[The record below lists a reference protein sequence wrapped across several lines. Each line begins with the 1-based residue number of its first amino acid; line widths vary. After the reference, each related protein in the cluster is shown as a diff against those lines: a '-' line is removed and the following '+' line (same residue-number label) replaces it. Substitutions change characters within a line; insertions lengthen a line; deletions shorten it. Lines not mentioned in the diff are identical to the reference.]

1 MKTILGLTEKITI
14 FADSK
19 ERTAIARIDTG
30 ASKSSI
36 DRELAHKLGLN
47 NVLKTTKIRSAS
59 AGIKERPVIKV
70 KIKIKGKVISG
81 YFTLADRH
89 EMLYRVLIG
98 RNILRKENFLIDPSI
113 K

>member
-1 MKTILGLTEKITI
+1 MKTILGLTEKVTLL
-14 FADSK
+14 ADGK
-19 ERTAIARIDTG
+19 KRTAIARIDTG

-36 DRELAHKLGLN
+36 DRELAEKLDLT
-47 NVLKTTKIRSAS
+47 NVVKTTRIRSAS
-59 AGIKERPVIKV
+59 GGTIERPVVRIKV
-70 KIKIKGKVISG
+70 RIKGKTVSG

-98 RNILRKENFLIDPSI
+98 RNILKKENFLIDPKI

>member
-14 FADSK
+14 FAGDAEK
-19 ERTAIARIDTG
+19 TAIARIDTG

-36 DRELAHKLGLN
+36 DRELAAKLGLDK
-47 NVLKTTKIRSAS
+47 VLKTTKIRSVS
-59 AGIKERPVIKV
+59 GGTKERLVVKIKV
-70 KIKIKGKVISG
+70 KIKDQIVSG

-98 RNILRKENFLIDPSI
+98 RNILRKEDFLIDPKI